1 MKNNKRKTF
10 IYNFF
15 VFLGLIL
22 IMYFIIFRKVN
33 IKDIL
38 ESLKDVNLVF
48 IVLTFIA
55 TFLYISLE
63 TVNVGRILNS
73 FGYNKKPLTY
83 LKYTM
88 IGYFFSAIT
97 PSSSGG
103 QPMQVYYMT
112 KDDVDIS
119 HSTFALLVQLSAY
132 QFSVVLIALVSLIF
146 SFSYVKGLNAIIVFL
161 FIIGFI
167 INFMLFLIYT
177 LLIFKNS
184 FIKKISNFCIKLLKK
199 INIKNIDKIETKIN
213 EKIDI
218 FHESSNYIK
227 KNKKIIINTVI
238 TCILQV
244 LINYIGPYLIY
255 KSFGSS
261 ENSLWLFI
269 SMQAILFICVSFVPI
284 PGSVGASEAGFL
296 GIYQFLFPESYL
308 NSAMLLS
315 RGVSF
320 YLFVLIT
327 GIVVIINNYKIMK
340 NKNRS

>member
-1 MKNNKRKTF
+1 MKNKKTKTF
-10 IYNFF
+10 IFNFLI
-15 VFLGLIL
+15 FLGLIL

-38 ESLKDVNLVF
+38 NSLKSVNLIYIF
-48 IVLTFIA
+48 LAFIA
-55 TFLYISLE
+55 TFIYISLE
-63 TVNVGRILNS
+63 TVNVGRILNN

-103 QPMQVYYMT
+103 QPMQIYYMK
-112 KDDVDIS
+112 KDDIDIS
-119 HSTFALLVQLSAY
+119 HSTFALLVQLSGY
-132 QFSVVLIALVSLIF
+132 QFSVVLIALISLIF
-146 SFSYVKGLNAIIVFL
+146 SFNYVRSLDAIIVFL
-161 FIIGFI
+161 FIVGFI
-167 INFMLFLIYT
+167 INFTLFVLYT

-184 FIKKISNFCIKLLKK
+184 FVKKISNFCIKLLRK
-199 INIKNIDKIETKIN
+199 INLKNISKIEDKIN
-213 EKIDI
+213 EKINI

-227 KNKKIIINTVI
+227 ENKMVVI
-238 TCILQV
+238 KSFVTCIIQV

-255 KSFGSS
+255 KSFGFS

-296 GIYQFLFPESYL
+296 GVYQFLFPASYL
-308 NSAMLLS
+308 SSAMLLS
-315 RGVSF
+315 RGISF

-327 GIVVIINNYKIMK
+327 GIVVIISHYKIIK
-340 NKNRS
+340 NKK

>member
-1 MKNNKRKTF
+1 
-10 IYNFF
+10 
-15 VFLGLIL
+15 
-22 IMYFIIFRKVN
+22 MYFIIFRKVN

-38 ESLKDVNLVF
+38 NSLKSVNLIYIF
-48 IVLTFIA
+48 LAFIA
-55 TFLYISLE
+55 TFIYISLE
-63 TVNVGRILNS
+63 TVNVGRILNN

-103 QPMQVYYMT
+103 QPMQIYYMK
-112 KDDVDIS
+112 KDDIDIP
-119 HSTFALLVQLSAY
+119 HSTFALLVQLSGY
-132 QFSVVLIALVSLIF
+132 QFSVVLIAFISLIF
-146 SFSYVKGLNAIIVFL
+146 SFNYVRSLDAIIVFL
-161 FIIGFI
+161 FIVGFI
-167 INFMLFLIYT
+167 INFTLFVLYT

-184 FIKKISNFCIKLLKK
+184 FVKKISNFCIKLLRK
-199 INIKNIDKIETKIN
+199 INLKNINKIEDKIN
-213 EKIDI
+213 EKINI

-227 KNKKIIINTVI
+227 ENKMVVI
-238 TCILQV
+238 KSFVTCIIQV

-255 KSFGSS
+255 KSFGFS

-296 GIYQFLFPESYL
+296 GVYQFLFPASYL
-308 NSAMLLS
+308 SSAMLLS
-315 RGVSF
+315 RGISF

-327 GIVVIINNYKIMK
+327 GIVVIVSHYKIIK
-340 NKNRS
+340 NKK